1 MKKRTTAFEKR
12 IKRQVTSRKQRFFV
26 SVTPGL
32 TKLCFNELKS
42 IGLSSNEISITS
54 GGVEF
59 SGFLHDCYRANLHL
73 RTASRILMRITDFK
87 ASNFRTLDKK
97 ISNIPWEL
105 YLKPEVSLQIS
116 VSCKTSRLYHSGGI
130 SEHVENGIYK
140 RLSAIFKE
148 TRIGFDE
155 KKSQL
160 LFVRIINDRV
170 TFSFDS
176 SGENLHKRNIK
187 TNWSASPLRE
197 TLACAALKFSGYTK
211 DIPLIDPMCGTGTF
225 SLESALIASNIPP
238 GLYRSFSFMNWP
250 CFRQTRYKQILREA
264 QKEIILSKTPSIFA
278 SDKDIKSTS
287 AFSETLKGYDFS
299 ELINI
304 HTRDFFEFLP
314 EKLTN
319 QKGLVVFNPPYGLRL
334 GSVKESEKTFFSI
347 MDKLGKD
354 YKGWRFGI
362 IVPQIKLIRKVPF
375 KASSHPFSH
384 GGLELY
390 YLTGRV

>member
-1 MKKRTTAFEKR
+1 MKNRITAFEKR

-42 IGLSSNEISITS
+42 MGLSSDEISITS
-54 GGVEF
+54 GGVDF

-73 RTASRILMRITDFK
+73 RTANRILMRITDFK

-97 ISNIPWEL
+97 ILKIPWEL
-105 YLKPEVSLQIS
+105 YLKPEVPLQIS
-116 VSCKTSRLYHSGGI
+116 VSCKTSRLYHSGGV
-130 SEHVENGIYK
+130 SEHVKEGIYK
-140 RLSAIFKE
+140 RLSAVFKE
-148 TRIGFDE
+148 TSIGFD
-155 KKSQL
+155 KKKLQII
-160 LFVRIINDRV
+160 FVRIVDDRV
-170 TFSFDS
+170 TISFDT
-176 SGENLHKRNIK
+176 SGESLYKRNIK
-187 TNWSASPLRE
+187 VNLSASPLRE

-225 SLESALIASNIPP
+225 SLESALIATNTPP
-238 GLYRSFSFMNWP
+238 GLHRNFSFMNWP

-264 QKEIILSKTPSIFA
+264 QKDIILSKTPSIFA
-278 SDKDIKSTS
+278 SDKDIKLTS
-287 AFSETLKGYDFS
+287 AFSEAVQGYEFS

-304 HTRDFFEFLP
+304 QTRDFFKFLP
-314 EKLTN
+314 EKLTD

-334 GSVKESEKTFFSI
+334 GSIKESETIFLSI

-354 YKGWRFGI
+354 YKGWLFGI
-362 IVPQIKLIRKVPF
+362 IVPQIKLIKKIPF
-375 KASSHPFSH
+375 KTTSHPFFH

>member
-1 MKKRTTAFEKR
+1 MKKKTTAFEKR

-42 IGLSSNEISITS
+42 LDLSYDEISITS

-59 SGFLHDCYRANLHL
+59 SGFLHDCYLANLHL

-97 ISNIPWEL
+97 ILNIPWEL

-116 VSCKTSRLYHSGGI
+116 VSCKSSRLYHSGGI
-130 SEHVENGIYK
+130 SEHVEDGIHK

-148 TRIGFDE
+148 TRIGFDQ
-155 KKSQL
+155 KNLQII
-160 LFVRIINDRV
+160 FVRIIDDRV
-170 TFSFDS
+170 TISFDS
-176 SGENLHKRNIK
+176 SGESLYKRNIK
-187 TNWSASPLRE
+187 TSWSASPLRE
-197 TLACAALKFSGYTK
+197 TLACAALQFSGYTK
-211 DIPLIDPMCGTGTF
+211 DIPLIDPMCSAGTF
-225 SLESALIASNIPP
+225 SLESALIATNTPP
-238 GLYRSFSFMNWP
+238 GLYRSFAFMNWP
-250 CFRQTRYKQILREA
+250 CFKQTRYKQILRKA
-264 QKEIILSKTPSIFA
+264 KQEIILSKTPSIFA

-287 AFSETLKGYDFS
+287 SFSKAIKGYDFS

-304 HTRDFFEFLP
+304 QTRDFFEFLP
-314 EKLTN
+314 EKLTDK
-319 QKGLVVFNPPYGLRL
+319 KGLVVFNPPYGLRL
-334 GSVKESEKTFFSI
+334 GSVKESEKIFLSI

-362 IVPQIKLIRKVPF
+362 IVPQKKMIKKIPF
-375 KASSHPFSH
+375 KAGSHPFLH